1 MKCSPHHPILF
12 FINTVSNDIIASML
26 LSPVIR
32 PQHNYNRRG
41 FTPELQEIGM
51 ITIEVI
57 IDVEG
62 FMIHLTEIIR
72 VVYYY
77 CINF

>member
-1 MKCSPHHPILF
+1 
-12 FINTVSNDIIASML
+12 ML

-32 PQHNYNRRG
+32 PQHNRRG

-51 ITIEVI
+51 ISIEVI

>member
-1 MKCSPHHPILF
+1 
-12 FINTVSNDIIASML
+12 ML
-26 LSPVIR
+26 LSTVIR
-32 PQHNYNRRG
+32 PQHNRRG